1 MLLSRWS
8 ACEPSISD
16 PLHHLAS
23 VCQVRENILL
33 QPISSKPTELEKK
46 SYIQMANFHVLI
58 AIAAVNH
65 GILNAVKPQL
75 TMNDALRKKGN
86 CANEMVL
93 YVYVYV

>member
-1 MLLSRWS
+1 
-8 ACEPSISD
+8 
-16 PLHHLAS
+16 
-23 VCQVRENILL
+23 
-33 QPISSKPTELEKK
+33 
-46 SYIQMANFHVLI
+46 MANFHVLI

-93 YVYVYV
+93 YVYVYAYV